1 MTSFTKPSLA
11 FWQVAIVSGAAA
23 ARAQDQ
29 GLAEMPSIL
38 DQEYARIA
46 ERVPGFG
53 GLYLDE
59 RGTAHVYLQ
68 DLSYAGEVQGLSERV
83 EVHQGDYDFRD
94 LCAWKSELRQLLA
107 RPGMLALDI
116 DEARNR
122 LVIVAEPG
130 YAPRLRLEL
139 RELLRPTSVPV
150 AAVLVDAGGPMD
162 PDAPWCSPK
171 VVFTRHAKTDSR
183 LLQDCSQA
191 A

>member
-11 FWQVAIVSGAAA
+11 FWQVAILSGAAA

-46 ERVPGFG
+46 EQVPGFG
-53 GLYLDE
+53 GLYLDD
-59 RGTAHVYLQ
+59 RGTTHVYLQ
-68 DLSYAGEVQGLSERV
+68 DLSYAREVQYLGERV
-83 EVHQGDYDFRD
+83 EVHQGDYAFRD
-94 LCAWKSELRQLLA
+94 LQAWKSEARGLLS
-107 RPGMLALDI
+107 RPGILALDI

-122 LVIVAEPG
+122 LVIVAEAG
-130 YAPRLRLEL
+130 YALRLRLEL
-139 RELLRPTSVPV
+139 RELLRPTLVPV
-150 AAVLVDAGGPMD
+150 AAVLVDAGEPRD

-171 VVFTRHAKTDSR
+171 AVFNSNAKTDSR
-183 LLQDCSQA
+183 HLQGCSQA